1 MKLRILTA
9 LALIPPVLYLIL
21 WSPQWLFTATLLA
34 VVLRTVFEYFEL
46 SRAAGLGGFRGLGYA
61 GCAGHCLAQW
71 ADWRWS
77 GGSGLTG
84 AIFVLLA
91 SLTIPLALT
100 VVLVRTHEMRQYIG
114 AASSTVFGIF
124 YVGLPLSWLLP
135 LRFPRAEL
143 AAAAESVMPPGEILL
158 FLFLV
163 NWAGDIFAYFVGR
176 GLGRVRLFP
185 HISPNKTLEGSL
197 GGLAG
202 SLLVAWGLT
211 LWWKTSDLKT
221 AMLLG
226 GLVGIAGQAGDLV
239 ESALKRSADLKDS
252 ASLLPGHGGLLDRV
266 DSLIFGAPVLWA
278 ALVIKALLAQ

>member
-21 WSPQWLFTATLLA
+21 WSPQWLFTAALLA
-34 VVLRTVFEYFEL
+34 VVFRTVFEYFEL
-46 SRAAGLGGFRGLGYA
+46 SRAAGLGGFRRLGYA
-61 GCAGHCLAQW
+61 GCAGFCLAQW
-71 ADWRWS
+71 ADLRWS

-100 VVLVRTHEMRQYIG
+100 VVLVRTREMRQYIG
-114 AASSTVFGIF
+114 EASCTVFGIF

-185 HISPNKTLEGSL
+185 HISPNKTLE
-197 GGLAG
+197 
-202 SLLVAWGLT
+202 
-211 LWWKTSDLKT
+211 
-221 AMLLG
+221 
-226 GLVGIAGQAGDLV
+226 
-239 ESALKRSADLKDS
+239 
-252 ASLLPGHGGLLDRV
+252 
-266 DSLIFGAPVLWA
+266 
-278 ALVIKALLAQ
+278 